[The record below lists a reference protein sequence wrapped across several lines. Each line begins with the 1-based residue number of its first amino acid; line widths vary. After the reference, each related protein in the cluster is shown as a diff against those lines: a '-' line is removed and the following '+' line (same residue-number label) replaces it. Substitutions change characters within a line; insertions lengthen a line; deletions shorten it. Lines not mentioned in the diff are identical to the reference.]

1 MPLLTLSKLVEA
13 VKTSLCISVN
23 HMKEIM
29 KLPRKQKKKSMKMF
43 LIVLAMI
50 ACLGVSTSQLW
61 VANYDQLE
69 KQSDVPN
76 IDKDIRG
83 HVESGEGLILLSMA
97 ITFLGCILL
106 LLLMQVETWLRL
118 FLFTCLAFGVGAFL
132 VLVAVSDIKTAL
144 SMGSSDSKNY
154 TCCTSLIFIK
164 QVRLV
169 VLPLLSSI
177 FLALSYCNMANE
189 GAKHQETTPS
199 LLKLPNILPYTST
212 GPLVLLPTNFSDKLS
227 TFHSSIYMYITLV
240 ITSATSLVTM
250 VFSNHI
256 MVSTMQ
262 SYYLQLQQN
271 GNRHGMKIYQDIQN
285 ELAQFSTC
293 RFSCSK
299 VKCSYS

>member
-1 MPLLTLSKLVEA
+1 
-13 VKTSLCISVN
+13 
-23 HMKEIM
+23 MKEIM

-177 FLALSYCNMANE
+177 FLALS
-189 GAKHQETTPS
+189 
-199 LLKLPNILPYTST
+199 
-212 GPLVLLPTNFSDKLS
+212 
-227 TFHSSIYMYITLV
+227 
-240 ITSATSLVTM
+240 
-250 VFSNHI
+250 
-256 MVSTMQ
+256 
-262 SYYLQLQQN
+262 
-271 GNRHGMKIYQDIQN
+271 
-285 ELAQFSTC
+285 
-293 RFSCSK
+293 
-299 VKCSYS
+299 